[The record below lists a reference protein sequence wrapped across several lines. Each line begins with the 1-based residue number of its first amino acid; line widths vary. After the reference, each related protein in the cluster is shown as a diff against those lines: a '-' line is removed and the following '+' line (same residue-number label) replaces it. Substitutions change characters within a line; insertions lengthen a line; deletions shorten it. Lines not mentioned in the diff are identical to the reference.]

1 MPKDVDCSEEF
12 HTALMEATMDGH
24 VEVTKALLEA
34 GAPVNIQNDAFES
47 PLTLAACGGHLELVF
62 LYKYYL

>member
-1 MPKDVDCSEEF
+1 MPKNVDCSEEF

-62 LYKYYL
+62 LYKHYL